1 MAHRINELDA
11 RPIANTRVR
20 VGRDVG
26 RVDPAER
33 RFESHAAGHEPVIPG
48 GMTAGTIAGERQVS
62 PALDLRIASS
72 CEIRANSC
80 VVRLE

>member
-1 MAHRINELDA
+1 MAHRIKELDA
-11 RPIANTRVR
+11 RPIANARAR

-33 RFESHAAGHEPVIPG
+33 RFERHAAGHEPFSPG
-48 GMTAGTIAGERQVS
+48 GMTAGTIAGERQVL
-62 PALDLRIASS
+62 PALDLRVANS